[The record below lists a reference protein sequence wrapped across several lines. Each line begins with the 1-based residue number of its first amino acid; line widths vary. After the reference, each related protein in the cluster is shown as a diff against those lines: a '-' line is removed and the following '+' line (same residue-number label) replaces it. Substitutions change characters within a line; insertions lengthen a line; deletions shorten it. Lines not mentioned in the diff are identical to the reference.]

1 LARFWKTAILIVAT
15 AYFVVDGVLSY
26 VTRPIAVWIA
36 KRNLFERAR
45 LWAVSLRP
53 YPALALLAVP
63 VIILEPAK
71 PLAGYLMGIGHFGAG
86 AITFVTA
93 EVLKL
98 TFVEQLFQLNRKKLL
113 SIPAFA
119 LGYQYWRQMMDLM
132 ESMEVWKAS
141 RRLAE
146 NAAHLLRTR
155 WLQVKRVHHLQFRL
169 YDK

>member
-1 LARFWKTAILIVAT
+1 MSFLDPVEEPWPAFEDSNSHRRHSLFCGGRSVILRDTGRSLCGSLNGI
-15 AYFVVDGVLSY
+15 F
-26 VTRPIAVWIA
+26 I
-36 KRNLFERAR
+36 ERAR
-45 LWAVSLRP
+45 RWAVSLRP

-119 LGYQYWRQMMDLM
+119 LGYQYWRLMMDLM
-132 ESMEVWKAS
+132 ESMEVG
-141 RRLAE
+141 RRHE
-146 NAAHLLRTR
+146 
-155 WLQVKRVHHLQFRL
+155 
-169 YDK
+169 D